1 MAMMDVFSGM
11 PLEFLRE
18 QLRQQEKYR
27 EQLLADESVLKA
39 DLEGFVCEGYEH
51 FKEVVLKKEKKRLAF
66 FRFTMQADD
75 RYLHE
80 RIQGQFNEVEL
91 LEHGKEQIEQDLA
104 ILKIKISEVTDKV
117 RKMQEKLTSKLNK
130 EK

>member
-1 MAMMDVFSGM
+1 
-11 PLEFLRE
+11 
-18 QLRQQEKYR
+18 
-27 EQLLADESVLKA
+27 
-39 DLEGFVCEGYEH
+39 
-51 FKEVVLKKEKKRLAF
+51 
-66 FRFTMQADD
+66 MQADD

-117 RKMQEKLTSKLNK
+117 RKMQEKLTSKINK